1 MDTSHFLSVHS
12 PFDRLA
18 SETCRASKRRKRQPE
33 KSFSNVDHS
42 APFSGI
48 QELPKN
54 FLFSDAVAVKIDRNK
69 KKDREIV

>member
-1 MDTSHFLSVHS
+1 LIAWPPKPAEPAKGGKGS
-12 PFDRLA
+12 
-18 SETCRASKRRKRQPE
+18 RRRV
-33 KSFSNVDHS
+33 SANVDHS